1 MPVDEIQLLSDRVVA
16 IRFERDIPVVT
27 KSADGPE
34 CCLTPLDSMTYE
46 RLAIESRPFWKRTM
60 ILPCGRAI
68 SVVGLSFTHVARV
81 YLWFLS
87 FRSRFGIV
95 VEFHPPKVI
104 GTQLLVRC
112 LKKKKNLWMSRNNT
126 KIVCLCLISFSTS
139 PEGVIPRRIN
149 DTFCYI
155 AMVYET
161 VTRKRSTFQM
171 VTSPSSTPNMSVA
184 SEVPRHCLFCN
195 TAAHTKFRSGKS
207 GVEITGAR
215 RVSMQQCCYREK
227 VTSHTLPSVDAR
239 STIAAF
245 QVCTCRLFWCV

>member
-34 CCLTPLDSMTYE
+34 CCLTPLDSMTDE
-46 RLAIESRPFWKRTM
+46 RLAIESRPFWRRTM

-112 LKKKKNLWMSRNNT
+112 LKKKPVDVTQQHKNSLFMLDILLHLARRCDPAHSQRHVLLHCHGLRDGDKKAIDLPDGHIT
-126 KIVCLCLISFSTS
+126 VVDTEHVRCKRGTS
-139 PEGVIPRRIN
+139 ALFVLQHRCAHKVQVWEERCRDHG
-149 DTFCYI
+149 C
-155 AMVYET
+155 
-161 VTRKRSTFQM
+161 K
-171 VTSPSSTPNMSVA
+171 A
-184 SEVPRHCLFCN
+184 SEHATMLLSRKGHFPHF
-195 TAAHTKFRSGKS
+195 
-207 GVEITGAR
+207 
-215 RVSMQQCCYREK
+215 
-227 VTSHTLPSVDAR
+227 
-239 STIAAF
+239 TIS
-245 QVCTCRLFWCV
+245 